1 MNEVYKKWDRFC
13 DQKVKAKYL
22 EYEEAVIKYNVI
34 VAKIYDI
41 YENEYKRTESE
52 LKAADKINDIY
63 ENEYK
68 QAKAE
73 LDVAEAEIQE
83 YLDEQ
88 YLWEPPPMK
97 SDRILSAKEHFSGTP

>member
-1 MNEVYKKWDRFC
+1 MNEVYEKWDRFC

-22 EYEEAVIKYNVI
+22 EYEEAVIKYKLVT
-34 VAKIYDI
+34 A
-41 YENEYKRTESE
+41 
-52 LKAADKINDIY
+52 KINDIY
-63 ENEYK
+63 QNEYK

-73 LDVAEAEIQE
+73 LDVAEAEMQE

-97 SDRILSAKEHFSGTP
+97 SDKIKSPS

>member
-1 MNEVYKKWDRFC
+1 MNEAYKKWDRFC
-13 DQKVKAKYL
+13 DQKIKAKYL
-22 EYEEAVIKYNVI
+22 EYEEAVIKYKLVT
-34 VAKIYDI
+34 A
-41 YENEYKRTESE
+41 
-52 LKAADKINDIY
+52 KINDIY

-73 LDVAEAEIQE
+73 LDVAETEIQE

-97 SDRILSAKEHFSGTP
+97 SDKIKSSAQPTSGEETFEVYK

>member
-22 EYEEAVIKYNVI
+22 EYEEAVTKYKVI
-34 VAKIYDI
+34 VA
-41 YENEYKRTESE
+41 
-52 LKAADKINDIY
+52 KINDIY

-73 LDVAEAEIQE
+73 LDVAEATIQE
-83 YLDEQ
+83 YLDVQ

-97 SDRILSAKEHFSGTP
+97 SDKVLSSAEHFSGTP